1 MKRKDNM
8 PQLVYLGLLGINS
21 KSTAYFY
28 TILCI
33 AIAALG
39 LIIGFFNPWFFF
51 GVPVIGAAYWYYY
64 CIQWVDKNSSWDK

>member
-8 PQLVYLGLLGINS
+8 PEFVYLGLVGINS
-21 KSTAYFY
+21 KKVAYFY

-33 AIAALG
+33 VIAALC

-51 GVPVIGAAYWYYY
+51 GVAMLGAAHWYYY
-64 CIQWVDKNSSWDK
+64 CIKWVDKNSSWD